1 MAKTKATKDVKVA
14 ASNDSKLIT
23 QGGLNRFATKFWD
36 KIKRRYDGTFKS
48 ARLTE
53 SDSTDKKLIFTKTDD
68 TEAEVDLRD
77 YVRLQ
82 DKNEFKQD
90 VSADNV
96 AILSNRHIGTSV
108 GSDSR
113 DRSLGFRQ
121 LTTNSFSDRYI
132 DHIRVYVSDTDNT
145 STSSTWFVWAIKK
158 GANGK
163 EGDTVAKV
171 ICNNQTF
178 TVDTVNENSVEKRFV
193 KIPVNQSFED
203 DVYFIVRCATHKL
216 EVVSDIND
224 KYKKDVVNMN
234 SGQPPMTQDELIN
247 WGAGINADGNTALM
261 YLFGRESIG
270 TLSLKLNKLNSDS
283 DLYVKQEETTNT
295 GGTAE
300 KANKVVR
307 LGDNGKLDKD
317 MLPSIA
323 INEYFEIEQFTHEKL
338 DAIKDRFEN
347 GDVVVVTGEGVN
359 KGKRFLCVNKQNNL
373 GNLVD
378 GFVELNSKDGIVK
391 SVNGKIGEVNLE
403 LEATA
408 DKLKLKIRSGSDTTS
423 IAETSVPIVTDG
435 DIDSIIA
442 GLTD

>member
-132 DHIRVYVSDTDNT
+132 DHIRVYVSDTNNT
-145 STSSTWFVWAIKK
+145 STSSRWFVWAIKK

-283 DLYVKQEETTNT
+283 GLYVKHSETTAV
-295 GGTAE
+295 GGNGE
-300 KANKVVR
+300 GGKVAK
-307 LGDNGKLDKD
+307 LDNDGKLNKN

-323 INEYFEIEQFTHEKL
+323 INEYFEINDFSSTGL
-338 DAIKDRFEN
+338 RDVTYEN
-347 GDVVVVTGEGVN
+347 GDVVVVNNNTN
-359 KGKRFLCVNKQNNL
+359 INHGKKYLCIKKRKDATANST
-373 GNLVD
+373 D
-378 GFVELNSKDGIVK
+378 DFIELNSKDGSVL
-391 SVNGKIGEVNLE
+391 SVNEKTGAVNLE
-403 LEATA
+403 LEATT
-408 DKLKLKIRSGSDTTS
+408 DKLKLKITGAGGTAA
-423 IAETSVPIVTDG
+423 AETAVDIVTNN
-435 DIDSIIA
+435 DIDSIID